1 MKIPCREE
9 TDKRK
14 WFMDIGIDLGTANIM
29 ITAGSRGVIF
39 YEPSVVAFNRN
50 TEEVMAVG
58 MEAYQMIGK
67 TPDYIAVIRPLCDG
81 VISDYD
87 MADTLIKECIRRVTG
102 TQIFMPRIIICV
114 PSLAT
119 DVERRAVVDAARD
132 IGAHKV
138 YLIEEPV
145 AALLGAGVDISR
157 AHGCMVVDIGGGTTD
172 IAVTSMNGI
181 VEKNSVKLGGN
192 RLDQD
197 IIRYVQTHHRILI
210 GERTAEN
217 AKIALARVDAPNGE
231 KKFTVCGRNLVTGL
245 PGSVELTDFDM
256 YKAVIDD
263 ITKLIDAVKVV
274 LEKCPP
280 ELSGDIGDDG
290 ILLTGGG
297 ALISGL
303 AELMTTELGVK
314 VRAADDPIQCVAR
327 GTGAAFKHLDTLRNG
342 FKRISAYR
350 N

>member
-1 MKIPCREE
+1 
-9 TDKRK
+9 
-14 WFMDIGIDLGTANIM
+14 MDIGIDLGTANIM
-29 ITAGSRGVIF
+29 ITSANRGVIF
-39 YEPSVVAFNRN
+39 YEPSVVAFNRD
-50 TEEVMAVG
+50 TEEIIAVG
-58 MEAYQMIGK
+58 MDAYRMIGK

-102 TQIFMPRIIICV
+102 AQIFMPRIIICV

-119 DVERRAVVDAARD
+119 DVECRAVVNAARD

-172 IAVTSMNGI
+172 IAVMSMNGI
-181 VEKNSVKLGGN
+181 VVKNSVKLGGN

-197 IIRYVQTHHRILI
+197 IIRYVQLNHRLLI

-217 AKIALARVDAPNGE
+217 AKIALARVDAPKGE
-231 KKFTVCGRNLVTGL
+231 KKFTVRGRDLVTGL
-245 PGSVELTDFDM
+245 PAGVELTDVDM
-256 YKAVIDD
+256 YNAVIDD
-263 ITKLIDAVKVV
+263 IMKLIEGVKVV
-274 LEKCPP
+274 LEECPP
-280 ELSGDIGDDG
+280 ELSGDIAQDG

-303 AELMTTELGVK
+303 AELMTAELGVR
-314 VRAADDPIQCVAR
+314 VYAADDPIQCVAR
-327 GTGAAFKHLDTLRNG
+327 GTGIAYKHINALRNG
-342 FKRISAYR
+342 FERISAYKK
-350 N
+350 